1 MPTISSLRQAS
12 IWLSFPRSMAFLIAA
27 LLVSPFASGC
37 ASGPSVTET
46 YRQNRD
52 QTVYETESMRLSNVR
67 LSSSYSAPPR
77 FYAVVSGKCEGRNC
91 TPDSYTMRFVVDKD
105 TPLQMGERTLTIFVD
120 RNHFDFPAPEQ
131 DRTDRPIRVN
141 GIITSVRLTPDQ
153 LRQIGRSSSVRG
165 EMGSIPFQLS
175 NRSREPIVELL
186 VQANTTSSSSSESSR

>member
-27 LLVSPFASGC
+27 LLVSPLASGC

-52 QTVYETESMRLSNVR
+52 QTVYETESMRLSKIR
-67 LSSSYSAPPR
+67 FSSSFNSPPR
-77 FYAVVSGKCEGRNC
+77 FYAIVRATCDGQNC
-91 TPDSYTMRFVVDKD
+91 SPDTYNMRIVADSDYPVQIGSRE
-105 TPLQMGERTLTIFVD
+105 LLIVVD

-175 NRSREPIVELL
+175 KRSREPIVELL
-186 VQANTTSSSSSESSR
+186 VQANTSSSSSSESSR